1 KISFQ
6 SNFKGDLFIIYYL
19 FFKASLID
27 LVIPKLIPSCHVTNW
42 REASLLSSKVLLI
55 SLTLSASSFKM
66 SLKKDCIYLSSSTSA
81 SIISSFV
88 GTSPTH
94 SEGLVPSAKNV

>member
-1 KISFQ
+1 NIFVPYTTLFRSEKQIKLKLVYKKSPLKISFQ

-19 FFKASLID
+19 FFKSSLID
-27 LVIPKLIPSCHVTNW
+27 LVIPKLIPSFHVTNW

-66 SLKKDCIYLSSSTSA
+66 SLKKD
-81 SIISSFV
+81 
-88 GTSPTH
+88 
-94 SEGLVPSAKNV
+94 

>member
-1 KISFQ
+1 NIFVPYTTLFRSEKQIKLKSVYKKSPLKLVFQ

-27 LVIPKLIPSCHVTNW
+27 LVIPKSIPSCHVTNW
-42 REASLLSSKVLLI
+42 REASLLSRKVLLI

-66 SLKKDCIYLSSSTSA
+66 SLKKD
-81 SIISSFV
+81 
-88 GTSPTH
+88 
-94 SEGLVPSAKNV
+94 